1 VTALKALQGM
11 IEDNDVQ
18 QPAAAGGAGAEA
30 ARLGGR
36 RRSRELALQVLY
48 QVDVTGEGDWEVA
61 FELFCR
67 HFEAPEPLKE
77 FALRLMRGVRDH
89 LEEIDVLIRAH
100 SENWRLE
107 RMSRVDR
114 NILRMAAYELL
125 YCQDIPPRVTLN
137 EAVDLGK
144 RFGTEESGAF
154 INGVLDNIYASHRR
168 PEEGEGPEAS

>member
-1 VTALKALQGM
+1 M
-11 IEDNDVQ
+11 IEDNDIQ
-18 QPAAAGGAGAEA
+18 QPIPRRGGTTDA

-48 QVDVTGEGDWEVA
+48 QLDLTAEADWRVA
-61 FELFCR
+61 FELFCGS
-67 HFEAPEPLKE
+67 FEAPEPLKE
-77 FALRLMRGVRDH
+77 FSRRLVGGVREN
-89 LEEIDVLIRAH
+89 LERIDELLRRH

-114 NILRMAAYELL
+114 NILRLAVFELL
-125 YCQDIPPRVTLN
+125 YCDDIPPRVTLN

-154 INGVLDNIYASHRR
+154 INGILDNIYASHCQPQGQP
-168 PEEGEGPEAS
+168 PEEPGPEDS

>member
-1 VTALKALQGM
+1 MVG
-11 IEDNDVQ
+11 DDVQ
-18 QPAAAGGAGAEA
+18 ETASRHKPADS

-48 QVDVTGEGDWEVA
+48 QLDVTGESDWRGA
-61 FELFCR
+61 FELFCG
-67 HFEAPEPLKE
+67 HFEAPEPLKD
-77 FALRLMRGVRDH
+77 FARRLVEGVRDN
-89 LEEIDVLIRAH
+89 LERIDGLVRDH

-114 NILRMAAYELL
+114 NILRMAVFELL
-125 YCQDIPPRVTLN
+125 YCEDIPPRVTLN

-154 INGVLDNIYASHRR
+154 INGVLDNIYATHCR
-168 PEEGEGPEAS
+168 PGNEPAPQDG

>member
-1 VTALKALQGM
+1 M
-11 IEDNDVQ
+11 IEDNGLE
-18 QPAAAGGAGAEA
+18 PGEAGGRRPPEA

-48 QVDVTGEGDWEVA
+48 QLDITGESDWRRA
-61 FELFCR
+61 FELFCGS
-67 HFEAPEPLKE
+67 FEAPEPLKD
-77 FALRLMRGVRDH
+77 FALRLVEGVWERR
-89 LEEIDVLIRAH
+89 EAIDGLVRQH

-114 NILRMAAYELL
+114 NILRLAVFELIF
-125 YCQDIPPRVTLN
+125 CEDIPPRVTLN

-154 INGVLDNIYASHRR
+154 INGVLDNIYATHCGKEPR
-168 PEEGEGPEAS
+168 PGEPGPGQE